1 MKTTPRGDLFRSLL
15 NKKILFLDGAMGT
28 MIQTFG
34 LTEEDFRGDRFASHP
49 KPLKGNNDILNL
61 TKPEVI
67 RRIHEA
73 FLEAGAHIIE
83 TNTFNGTSYSQS
95 EYGTSEY
102 AYEINKAAAENAK
115 RACEKYDA
123 PDYPRFVA
131 GSLGPTGKT
140 LSISP
145 KIEDPAY
152 RDVDFD
158 GLAAA
163 YKEAVRGLVDG
174 GADIIIIETIFDT
187 LNCKAAIFAVKN
199 FFKETGT
206 ELPLMISGTITDE
219 SGRTLSGSTA
229 EAFWYSVA
237 HAEPVSVGFNCA
249 LGADKMGR
257 HVADISPLAN
267 CAISAYPNAG
277 LPNELGEYD
286 DSPELM
292 AEVLARYAEAGNLNL
307 VGGCCGTR
315 PEHLK
320 AIVER
325 IKDIPPRRIP
335 PKRPVSFYSGIDP
348 LVLDENSLF
357 LNVGERTNVAGSRKF
372 ARLIREKKYEEA
384 LEIARLQVENGASVI
399 DINLDDALLE
409 TEEEMARFINL
420 VASEPEI
427 SRVPIMVD
435 SSKWSVLEI
444 GLKRIQGKSIVNSIS
459 LKEGEEAFLEK
470 AELIRLYGAAAVI
483 MAFDEK
489 GQADSLERKLEICRR
504 SYDLL
509 TGNGFP
515 PEDIIFD
522 VNVFAVA
529 TGIAEHRNYGVD
541 YIEAVRILKKQ
552 YPLCRFSGGISNVSF
567 SFRGNDPV
575 REAMHSVF
583 LYHAIAAG
591 LDMGIVNAGQLA
603 VYDDLDPEL
612 KEMVEDVILN
622 RNGGPEGDAAEERL
636 LEAAPRFAG
645 QEKEAAAGKNEAWR
659 EEESPAER
667 LKYALVKGLTTHI
680 EEDLKELGK
689 EMAALD
695 IIEGPL
701 MDGMNRVGDLFGSGK
716 MFLPQVVKSARVIKK
731 AVAYLEPE
739 LEQGKTGGIGRGKI
753 TLATVKG
760 DVHDIGKNIVG
771 LVLQCNGY
779 DVDDLGVM
787 VPGEDI
793 LDHAAKTGAR
803 AVCVSGLIT
812 PSLEEM
818 VSLAAE
824 MDRRGMTVPLFV
836 GGATTSK
843 KHTALKI
850 APARKGPVYHTTD
863 ASQIVQ
869 VLNDALNPDKRDAL
883 REQTEKLYEQLRT
896 LTVETREKK
905 PRLSEE
911 EARSR
916 KPVLDWTG
924 YEPVPRE
931 SWVGSVPINELIP
944 LIDWKFFFVAW
955 QLKKNAPQSEKDALE
970 KDGREMLKELAGRDD
985 YKIRAACAW
994 YKAHS
999 DGRETIYSAG
1009 EAWVF
1014 PRQNKGDVCRCLS
1027 DYVCPAPG
1035 EDLFG
1040 FFATTARGSRELIE
1054 AARKDDDDYR
1064 ALMIAALSDRLAEAA
1079 AQWLHEKFADDLGIR
1094 PAPGYPSCPD
1104 HSQKE
1109 GILALLDDGALGIE
1123 LTEHYM
1129 MQPASSVCGFI
1140 IPHKEADYFVVLED

>member
-1 MKTTPRGDLFRSLL
+1 MKTTERGDLFRSLL
-15 NKKILFLDGAMGT
+15 IKKILFLDGAMGT

-49 KPLKGNNDILNL
+49 KALKGNNDILNL

-67 RRIHEA
+67 SQIHEA
-73 FLEAGAHIIE
+73 FLEAGAHIVE
-83 TNTFNGTSYSQS
+83 TNTFNGTSYSQA
-95 EYGTSEY
+95 EYGTSEHI
-102 AYEINKAAAENAK
+102 YEINRAAAENAR
-115 RACEKYDA
+115 RACRKYDS

-131 GSLGPTGKT
+131 GSLGPTSKT

-152 RDVDFD
+152 RDIDFD
-158 GLAAA
+158 GLVAA
-163 YKEAVRGLVDG
+163 YTEAVRGLVDG
-174 GADIIIIETIFDT
+174 GSDIIIIETIFDT
-187 LNCKAAIFAVKN
+187 LNCKAAIYAVKN
-199 FFKETGT
+199 YFEETGT

-257 HVADISPLAN
+257 HLADVSPIAD
-267 CAISAYPNAG
+267 CALSVYPNAG

-292 AEVLARYAEAGNLNL
+292 AEVLARYAEAGHINL

-320 AIVER
+320 AIVDR
-325 IKDIPPRRIP
+325 IKDIPPRKVP
-335 PKRPVSFYSGIDP
+335 AKRPVSFYSGIDP

-459 LKEGEEAFLEK
+459 LKEGEKEFLEK
-470 AELIRLYGAAAVI
+470 ARKIRLYGAAAVI

-504 SYDLL
+504 SYRLL
-509 TGNGFP
+509 TESGFP
-515 PEDIIFD
+515 AEDIIFD

-529 TGIAEHRNYGVD
+529 TGIPEHRNYGVD
-541 YIEAVRILKKQ
+541 YIEAVRALKKD

-567 SFRGNDPV
+567 SFRGNNPV

-583 LYHAIAAG
+583 LYHAIKAG
-591 LDMGIVNAGQLA
+591 LDMGIVNAGMLA

-612 KEMVEDVILN
+612 REMVEDVILN

-659 EEESPAER
+659 EEPPVER
-667 LKYALVKGLTTHI
+667 LKYALVKGLTAHI
-680 EEDLKELGK
+680 IEDLDEIGDS
-689 EMAALD
+689 MAALD

-701 MDGMNRVGDLFGSGK
+701 MDGMNRVGELFGAGK

-731 AVAYLEPE
+731 AVAYLEPQ
-739 LEQGKTGGIGRGKI
+739 LEEGMIAGAGRGKI

-787 VPGEDI
+787 VPNEDI
-793 LDHAAKTGAR
+793 LDHAVKTGAR
-803 AVCVSGLIT
+803 AVCASGLIT

-818 VSLAAE
+818 VGLAAE
-824 MDRRGMTVPLFV
+824 MERRGLTLPLFV

-863 ASQIVQ
+863 ASKIVQ
-869 VLNDALNPDKRDAL
+869 VLNDALNPDKKDAL
-883 REQTEKLYEQLRT
+883 REETEKLYEQLRT
-896 LTVETREKK
+896 LTAETKERK
-905 PRLSEE
+905 PRLNPE

-916 KPVLDWTG
+916 KPVLDWSG
-924 YEPVPRE
+924 YEAIPRE
-931 SWVGSVPINELIP
+931 SWVGSVPIDELIP
-944 LIDWKFFFVAW
+944 LIDWKFFQVAW
-955 QLKKNAPQSEKDALE
+955 QMKKNAPQSEKDALE
-970 KDGREMLKELAGRDD
+970 KDGRDMLKELAGRDD
-985 YKIRAACAW
+985 YKIRAAITW
-994 YKAHS
+994 FKAHS
-999 DGRETIYSAG
+999 DGKETIFAAG
-1009 EAWVF
+1009 EEWVF
-1014 PRQNKGDVCRCLS
+1014 PRQNRGDVCRCLS

-1035 EDLFG
+1035 EDLLG
-1040 FFATTARGSRELIE
+1040 FFASTARGSRELIE
-1054 AARKDDDDYR
+1054 AARGEDDDYR

-1079 AQWLHEKFADDLGIR
+1079 AQWLHGNFAGDLGIR

-1129 MQPASSVCGFI
+1129 MQPASSVCGFV
-1140 IPHKEADYFVVLED
+1140 IPHPEADYFVVLDD

>member
-1 MKTTPRGDLFRSLL
+1 MRTTEKGDLFRNLL
-15 NKKILFLDGAMGT
+15 KEKILFLDGAMGT
-28 MIQTFG
+28 MIQTYG
-34 LTEEDFRGDRFASHP
+34 LTEEDFRGDRFAGHP
-49 KPLKGNNDILNL
+49 KLLKGNNDILNL
-61 TKPEVI
+61 TRPDVI
-67 RRIHEA
+67 GEIHEA

-83 TNTFNGTSYSQS
+83 TNTFNGTCYSQE
-95 EYGTSEY
+95 EYGTAEY
-102 AYEINKAAAENAK
+102 AYEINRTAAENARK
-115 RACEKYDA
+115 ACDKFDT

-145 KIEDPAY
+145 KIEDPGY
-152 RDVDFD
+152 RDIDFD

-163 YKEAVRGLVDG
+163 YTEAIRGLVDG
-174 GADIIIIETIFDT
+174 GVDILIVETIFDT
-187 LNCKAAIFAVKN
+187 LNSKAAIYAIRNYFA
-199 FFKETGT
+199 ETGT

-229 EAFWYSVA
+229 EAFWYSVS

-257 HVADISPLAN
+257 HVATVSAIAD
-267 CAISAYPNAG
+267 CAVSAYPNAG

-292 AEVLARYAEAGNLNL
+292 AEVLAGYAEAGHLNL
-307 VGGCCGTR
+307 VGGCCGTT

-325 IKDIPPRRIP
+325 IRNIAPRKIPPRR
-335 PKRPVSFYSGIDP
+335 PVSTYSGIDP

-357 LNVGERTNVAGSRKF
+357 QNVGERTNVAGSRKF
-372 ARLIREKKYEEA
+372 ARLIREKQYEEA
-384 LEIARLQVENGASVI
+384 LEIARRQVDNGATII
-399 DINLDDALLE
+399 DVNLDDALLE
-409 TEEEMARFINL
+409 SEEEMARFINL
-420 VASEPEI
+420 IASEPEI
-427 SRVPIMVD
+427 SRVPVMVD
-435 SSKWSVLEI
+435 SSKWSVIEA

-470 AELIRLYGAAAVI
+470 AAKIRLYGAAAVI
-483 MAFDEK
+483 MAFDET
-489 GQADSLERKLEICRR
+489 GQADSLGRKLEICRR
-504 SYDLL
+504 SYTLL
-509 TGNGFP
+509 TENGFP

-541 YIEAVRILKKQ
+541 FIEAVRILKKQ

-583 LYHAIAAG
+583 LYHAIQAG

-603 VYDDLDPEL
+603 VYDELDPEL
-612 KEMVEDVILN
+612 RELAEDVILN
-622 RNGGPEGDAAEERL
+622 RNGGPEGDEAEEKL

-645 QEKEAAAGKNEAWR
+645 QGSSQNGDQGKDEAWR
-659 EEESPAER
+659 QEEPEER
-667 LKYALVKGLTTHI
+667 LKHSLVKGITTYL
-680 EEDLKELGK
+680 EEDLKEIGRNLP
-689 EMAALD
+689 ALE

-701 MDGMNRVGDLFGSGK
+701 MAGMNRVGDLFGAGK

-731 AVAYLEPE
+731 AVAILEPE
-739 LEQGKTGGIGRGKI
+739 LEEGKTGSTGRGKI

-793 LDHAAKTGAR
+793 LDHARKTGAK
-803 AVCVSGLIT
+803 AVCLSGLIT
-812 PSLEEM
+812 PSLDEM
-818 VSLAAE
+818 VYVAGL
-824 MDRRGMTVPLFV
+824 MDKRGMEVPLFV

-850 APARKGPVYHTTD
+850 APARKGPVYHTND
-863 ASQIVQ
+863 ASQIIQ
-869 VLNDALNPDKRDAL
+869 VMNDALNPDKKDAL
-883 REQTEKLYEQLRT
+883 RKETEENYEKLRT
-896 LTVETREKK
+896 LTAETRQKAPRFTVEEARKRK
-905 PRLSEE
+905 PRLNWDGY
-911 EARSR
+911 
-916 KPVLDWTG
+916 KPI
-924 YEPVPRE
+924 PRE
-931 SWVGSVPINELIP
+931 SWVGSVPIGELIP

-955 QLKKNAPQSEKDALE
+955 QMKKNAPQAEKDALKKE
-970 KDGREMLKELAGRDD
+970 AMEMLGELSERKD
-985 YKIRAACAW
+985 YKIRAACSW
-994 YKAHS
+994 FHAHS
-999 DGRETIYSAG
+999 DGHESIISAG
-1009 EAWVF
+1009 ETWVF
-1014 PRQNKGDVCRCLS
+1014 PRQNKGEVCRCLA
-1027 DYVCPAPG
+1027 DYVCPAPR
-1035 EDLFG
+1035 EDLMG
-1040 FFATTARGSRELIE
+1040 YFATTAKGSKALID
-1054 AARKDDDDYR
+1054 AAREDDDDYR
-1064 ALMIAALSDRLAEAA
+1064 SFMIAALSDRLAEAA
-1079 AQWLHEKFADDLGIR
+1079 AEWLHRKFADNQGIR

-1104 HSQKE
+1104 HAQKE

-1140 IPHKEADYFVVLED
+1140 IPHPEADYFVVLD